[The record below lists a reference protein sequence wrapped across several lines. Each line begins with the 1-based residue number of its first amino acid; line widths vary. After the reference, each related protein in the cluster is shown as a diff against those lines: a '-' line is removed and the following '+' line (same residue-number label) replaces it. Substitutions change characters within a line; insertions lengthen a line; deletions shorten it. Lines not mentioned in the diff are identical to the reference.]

1 MVKCIQVDLV
11 PADMQTQ
18 TRAITAFMQ
27 AHDTRLKDLI
37 AMDDS
42 TFDELCR
49 LGGAEGE
56 WLAAT
61 DATIANAIQGSFV
74 RGSTHVQ
81 NFISEFGSDVGL
93 VTSGRALLKHFMRL
107 YNAEPGYEEYQA
119 EEDLKAFP
127 NFTMGKDEAD
137 SKKHGYGLIDCYE
150 RLPTTRLLEPP
161 AKLKGQTRLLLNK
174 LPDALPEKRAALETF
189 LQEGLNG
196 VPQWATKHAVI
207 KAIAL
212 MLVPGVS
219 FAPLAHV
226 SFAPVA
232 NAAFAPRGC
241 WICASP
247 THSARDCT
255 KTCSECAFKYC
266 PAAKP
271 GKPRVPCAVKA
282 SAAPEA
288 HKITNALGGRL
299 PDVIFKG
306 LLERWQIKHPLT
318 AHAGES
324 YSDEEINIAE
334 FELEQGRFLQANSA
348 SRSDNFEVN
357 FAPWAKTSTY
367 EANSTDYS
375 DGLKV
380 NTADETKFDAL
391 WGAVARDV
399 ACTTDEATMD
409 AEWGAG
415 TWAGFK
421 DLGRPVAM

>member
-1 MVKCIQVDLV
+1 
-11 PADMQTQ
+11 
-18 TRAITAFMQ
+18 
-27 AHDTRLKDLI
+27 
-37 AMDDS
+37 
-42 TFDELCR
+42 
-49 LGGAEGE
+49 
-56 WLAAT
+56 
-61 DATIANAIQGSFV
+61 
-74 RGSTHVQ
+74 
-81 NFISEFGSDVGL
+81 VGL

-127 NFTMGKDEAD
+127 NFAMGKDEAD
-137 SKKHGYGLIDCYE
+137 SKKHGYRLIDCYE

-174 LPDALPEKRAALETF
+174 LPDALPEKRAALKTF

-247 THSARDCT
+247 AHSARDCT
-255 KTCSECAFKYC
+255 ETCSECAFKYC

-271 GKPRVPCAVKA
+271 GKPRAPCAVNA
-282 SAAPEA
+282 SAALEA

-324 YSDEEINIAE
+324 RSEEEINIAE

-357 FAPWAKTSTY
+357 FTPRAKASTY
-367 EANSTDYS
+367 EANSADYS
-375 DGLKV
+375 DGFKV
-380 NTADETKFDAL
+380 NAANETKFDAL

-399 ACTTDEATMD
+399 ACATDEATMD

-421 DLGRPVAM
+421 DLGRPLAM